1 MTYQSLSFR
10 QTADLL
16 KALGNGRI
24 GFDHKKYSLSDLRG
38 FIAAWIA
45 QGSYTAEHVE
55 SLAAQVASPRVPP
68 APAPQP
74 AAPTPIP
81 PAPGH
86 NVPSVQ
92 PVPQPAPA
100 VAPTPWQSGP
110 LTAPNAAVTLD
121 ELHVAAPFV
130 PEPPAPVAQAVAPSV
145 PHIPGEPRRVS
156 AREVFADQ
164 PAVAAA
170 LPASLMLLH
179 YDSPDAPAIDSLYQF
194 SPALLR
200 RALIAV
206 SLDRPIPVWLAGPKG
221 TGKTEFTRQLAARL
235 GRAFYRVGFNRATE
249 PAEILGD
256 MGLRDGATVWQD
268 GPAAQALRTPGALLL
283 LDEIS
288 YAAQGYLASLNP
300 VLERSG
306 APVRL
311 PRTGEQLN
319 IAAGVAVFAAD
330 NTLGHGDTSGE
341 YTSRSTLSADTLDR
355 FSVKLRFDYL
365 PADAEA
371 QLLRAI
377 VQRDC
382 GKMLRAAQ
390 AAAIIKV
397 ARVAR
402 TKGDAGELQG
412 APGLRACIAM
422 ALLMAHGEAATEAY
436 EATVTLSAPPES
448 HEELRS
454 IFAAHWPAA
463 DADVNA
469 PNFVA

>member
-1 MTYQSLSFR
+1 VIGVPLQPMAAPAAVNAIINVAAH
-10 QTADLL
+10 TA
-16 KALGNGRI
+16 ANAMR
-24 GFDHKKYSLSDLRG
+24 S
-38 FIAAWIA
+38 
-45 QGSYTAEHVE
+45 
-55 SLAAQVASPRVPP
+55 P
-68 APAPQP
+68 AP
-74 AAPTPIP
+74 
-81 PAPGH
+81 
-86 NVPSVQ
+86 
-92 PVPQPAPA
+92 
-100 VAPTPWQSGP
+100 
-110 LTAPNAAVTLD
+110 D
-121 ELHVAAPFV
+121 
-130 PEPPAPVAQAVAPSV
+130 APSV

-268 GPAAQALRTPGALLL
+268 GPAAQALRTPGAFLL

-319 IAAGVAVFAAD
+319 IAAGVMVFAAD

-365 PADAEA
+365 PADDEA
-371 QLLRAI
+371 RLLRAI
-377 VQRDC
+377 VQRDS
-382 GKMLRAAQ
+382 GQMLRAAQ
-390 AAAIIKV
+390 AGAIIKV
-397 ARVAR
+397 AHVAR

-422 ALLMAHGEAATEAY
+422 GLLMACGEAATDAY

-463 DADVNA
+463 DADVNT
-469 PNFVA
+469 PNFAV